1 MELEST
7 GEKIAFYSYKLLGI
21 ISFLLSFAIVL
32 LGSGTTPGEVGFL
45 VILPTTIILIP
56 VLILGPGLS
65 LFIWQN
71 QHLNFIKALSLIVVL
86 LMALFQ
92 DFAWV
97 LLLLL
102 IAYGVACIS
111 IGTERITIFLNLI
124 GWTHE

>member
-21 ISFLLSFAIVL
+21 ISFLYSFAIVL
-32 LGSGTTPGEVGFL
+32 EGSGTTHGEVGFF
-45 VILPTTIILIP
+45 VILPTTIISIP

-71 QHLNFIKALSLIVVL
+71 QHLNFIKALSLILVL
-86 LMALFQ
+86 LLALFQ
-92 DFAWV
+92 DFTWV
-97 LLLLL
+97 TLLLL
-102 IAYGVACIS
+102 IAFGVACIS
-111 IGTERITIFLNLI
+111 IGTERMTRFLNRI